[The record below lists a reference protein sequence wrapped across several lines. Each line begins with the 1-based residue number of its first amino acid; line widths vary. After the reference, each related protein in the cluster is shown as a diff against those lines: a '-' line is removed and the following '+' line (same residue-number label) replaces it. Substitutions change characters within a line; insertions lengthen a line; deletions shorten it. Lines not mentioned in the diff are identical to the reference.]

1 MKTYTI
7 QDLRVSRI
15 LFFTIGFATAL
26 LLRAKWFIAILVMF
40 GMASCQTYYTTNYKI
55 ETPKGNFY
63 TNDFVIK
70 NDSIFMIETNRNGD
84 IRRAGVFKESEVNI
98 ITERKVSDRK

>member
-63 TNDFVIK
+63 VNSMNFA
-70 NDSIFMIETNRNGD
+70 NDSIYVVEFNRDGNIRRNGAFSID
-84 IRRAGVFKESEVNI
+84 EAKVVTS
-98 ITERKVSDRK
+98 RKK